1 MSMNYVG
8 SISLM
13 DKGDYDRGDSPAQ
26 AVLDKNA
33 RSVAQRIADETREE
47 LEKVLERVEHIY
59 DSYENS
65 MELIFQTQHSAN
77 MEYVNDINELEEIMK
92 DQIKKRKYQQGLTIF
107 IVGYENVCGQRL
119 KLLQNVNEFFME
131 NSKSVEEEDWFPKTP
146 DLDLDD
152 AAENI
157 DQSLNKAED
166 LANRLGEINQEMVNW
181 LSNYAINKASS
192 KALAFVDAKGKKKL
206 EKALEKA
213 KEDLG
218 SLSEKLHNLQLDL
231 EDKESKYQDLL
242 KMLENKNL
250 ETQKYK
256 TAAEIAKKNVTELEI
271 ENAVMKEDLEKRKN
285 FMKDLQRKLN
295 RAENELS
302 QNDMLKDIQANQIS
316 DQYQETQSMEALT
329 AKKKI
334 QELQETV
341 DKNKSKTEEVKRE
354 IEKFHETQIVAITQA
369 HAAEVDAMKNE
380 YEEELK
386 KAKAE
391 SGEIQKKIDEAE
403 QAAKTAEEEADSLR
417 HNLIELQLRAA
428 SAETR
433 NSELADLD
441 EDPSRLNSQQDS
453 RPSTKNSRQSSKGKP
468 LPTKSPKR
476 DGKSGKD
483 LADTS
488 MQDEGGDPNTAHV
501 ETRQSKKN
509 KSSLEPLREGE
520 VTEFTDQYDLK
531 DNDAWATLPLEQM
544 QSRYIQYRKLTKE
557 RLEELEDQLE
567 VTVAKTQ
574 RKVNNLKHQFQEHKN
589 KWESERKLL
598 IDQVEQAQK
607 LQTEAEKEADT
618 AMGQL
623 EEFINEQER
632 LEDEEEGKRTDIV
645 KAVTRPSRK
654 KSPDEAGDRKSVSSD
669 TQTQKEPEAAEPQ
682 SSTERPSEEHTEP
695 ELSRLLQQTDD
706 AKSQRQNSE
715 SVSELDSDI
724 APWLKMSS
732 EDTRNNTEVFDS
744 PDLKMR
750 SKQSYR
756 SRSELRRPES
766 ERTPMERISSEPRN
780 RIKSE
785 QSDQIVS
792 DVSHGNDF
800 DEREEVNLDA
810 DVEIY
815 TDDHKSSQ
823 EASVS
828 QKSLKSRNSR
838 NRSSMSRK
846 SLSTRGS
853 LNEVENLESKKSS
866 RFSSEEAILK
876 SGQKSRSSTKHGS
889 NAKSRRS
896 SLKGDDGRTNSSS
909 LKVEEADGSKSRRS
923 SLNPGEVER
932 VTSGKSSVLPEGD
945 QPIQSKSQ
953 RNSPLKEDVE
963 KLPLIDSRR
972 GSLVS
977 RTSNITDIFPAEDSD
992 EDIGDDFHRQVQS
1005 RGKSQILKRSRIVDD
1020 EPLSGRKTAPP
1031 YSKQVQEM
1039 NSRITGAMSAP
1050 PAVEDGVE
1058 VTDKKGL
1065 LRTRSGGSRSRSP
1078 RPGSSDKVENA
1089 QSLHPLSSAYAIE
1102 EISEGHSSNSGS
1114 PLSDGSRS
1122 NNSKSNPRSNTR
1134 SPHINTRSS
1143 PSQQDGGHSRSAWN
1157 TPRGETHLA
1166 SRERS
1171 AKSDASSRKGTSP
1184 KYYQMS
1190 PDNFETPPRSADS
1203 IRKVAL
1209 SRSEWLEEEEDEE
1222 EETPQQPYTSPVK
1235 SLPQQKP
1242 YTSPEVS
1249 VKTLP
1254 QNQAEAL
1261 DNVNQMITHEK
1272 LSSYQTR
1279 ALDSVRMALQQI
1291 NEDQENLSNQQLE
1304 RTLTMISLASQL
1316 TEESLHL
1323 GLLPDSIFDTFA
1335 VLNSRAMSDMSHGED
1350 EYSLDD
1356 NMSAYNTGAEF
1367 LRPITK
1373 MSVENQNMTAFLQ
1386 ELSHHSLKSLPP
1398 LGGVLTSSQSQRPYI
1413 GEATFSSIDKYK
1425 PPSAPQRMV
1434 SYLDDRDTTF
1444 DTEATMGTMSRVN
1457 TLTSFLP
1464 KIKPDSRKHTK
1475 ILRSRGVD
1483 VQTFDYHDME
1493 TQTSPPPEQ
1502 QPQSVQTKP
1511 ESPESVRESSALSR
1525 ASLRSQYKAKLEET
1539 RQAVEERRSNTPAI
1553 SIPSPRSLEEDQLIE
1568 DEDDDVA
1575 LPDDFK
1581 DGRSREATMD
1591 VATSPPLDKRD
1602 SITRYS
1608 TKPDDP
1614 VIQEYLKTYD
1624 SIISFR
1630 DALSKILLDKE
1641 MLQASQVLTEL
1652 ETARFD
1658 RDDKLEPQVEMMT
1671 SNAYYLFEEII
1682 AVLGSIL
1689 YTEEREPVVSSM
1701 MISREGT
1708 KPMTREKSGDS
1719 LRGALRQSRV
1729 SSVASQGLD
1738 KGLLNELQD
1747 NYTKLQK
1754 QFEGESK
1761 KHEEQIRHNTVVM
1774 MEMQDT
1780 INELQRELGNLGR
1793 SASRIRQS
1801 SDLATPQGVAESA
1814 IMFTRL
1820 DSERNAKI
1828 MKRAV
1833 NDEKLDPDQYKDAV
1847 SKMEDYVSIPA
1858 KRLAHLVRKYVHHC
1872 RMKEIEENVKKSKSL
1887 DENVFEVLDKME
1899 NFQNKRAKQWA
1910 DGMDHM
1916 GNDRLRFA
1924 NILMETLE
1932 NIEQQSGIFLIKPMY
1947 SFKGRDIKERYAG
1960 KLARPMRP
1968 QRNISPAREISSF
1981 APAPTPASN
1990 IRGLTRGHVSSSLMQ
2005 APEEEVRPEPLRP
2018 LVGDDSGITG
2028 AGMVWVG
2035 SVPRSTWNIGSSQ
2048 VRAIDDLQNPNMMNT
2063 PRILELDINRMMI
2076 GQNNISTR
2084 ITSPGVSDDRLVN
2097 ASQNNLR
2104 SYVTVNRPAPAPG
2117 QARPSTFSSVKDNVP
2132 PSSPTAHQYTPS
2144 PSVQKRVRMS
2154 DGDVGRAINSTPPL
2168 PPISGG
2174 SRGRHSPEE
2183 TNISTASLQPQVLEV
2198 VSPLK

>member
-706 AKSQRQNSE
+706 AK
-715 SVSELDSDI
+715 
-724 APWLKMSS
+724 
-732 EDTRNNTEVFDS
+732 
-744 PDLKMR
+744 
-750 SKQSYR
+750 
-756 SRSELRRPES
+756 
-766 ERTPMERISSEPRN
+766 
-780 RIKSE
+780 
-785 QSDQIVS
+785 
-792 DVSHGNDF
+792 
-800 DEREEVNLDA
+800 
-810 DVEIY
+810 
-815 TDDHKSSQ
+815 
-823 EASVS
+823 
-828 QKSLKSRNSR
+828 
-838 NRSSMSRK
+838 
-846 SLSTRGS
+846 
-853 LNEVENLESKKSS
+853 
-866 RFSSEEAILK
+866 
-876 SGQKSRSSTKHGS
+876 
-889 NAKSRRS
+889 
-896 SLKGDDGRTNSSS
+896 
-909 LKVEEADGSKSRRS
+909 
-923 SLNPGEVER
+923 
-932 VTSGKSSVLPEGD
+932 
-945 QPIQSKSQ
+945 
-953 RNSPLKEDVE
+953 
-963 KLPLIDSRR
+963 
-972 GSLVS
+972 
-977 RTSNITDIFPAEDSD
+977 
-992 EDIGDDFHRQVQS
+992 
-1005 RGKSQILKRSRIVDD
+1005 
-1020 EPLSGRKTAPP
+1020 
-1031 YSKQVQEM
+1031 VQEM

-1058 VTDKKGL
+1058 VTDK
-1065 LRTRSGGSRSRSP
+1065 
-1078 RPGSSDKVENA
+1078 
-1089 QSLHPLSSAYAIE
+1089 
-1102 EISEGHSSNSGS
+1102 
-1114 PLSDGSRS
+1114 
-1122 NNSKSNPRSNTR
+1122 
-1134 SPHINTRSS
+1134 
-1143 PSQQDGGHSRSAWN
+1143 
-1157 TPRGETHLA
+1157 
-1166 SRERS
+1166 
-1171 AKSDASSRKGTSP
+1171 
-1184 KYYQMS
+1184 
-1190 PDNFETPPRSADS
+1190 
-1203 IRKVAL
+1203 
-1209 SRSEWLEEEEDEE
+1209 
-1222 EETPQQPYTSPVK
+1222 
-1235 SLPQQKP
+1235 
-1242 YTSPEVS
+1242 
-1249 VKTLP
+1249 
-1254 QNQAEAL
+1254 
-1261 DNVNQMITHEK
+1261 
-1272 LSSYQTR
+1272 
-1279 ALDSVRMALQQI
+1279 
-1291 NEDQENLSNQQLE
+1291 
-1304 RTLTMISLASQL
+1304 
-1316 TEESLHL
+1316 
-1323 GLLPDSIFDTFA
+1323 
-1335 VLNSRAMSDMSHGED
+1335 
-1350 EYSLDD
+1350 
-1356 NMSAYNTGAEF
+1356 
-1367 LRPITK
+1367 
-1373 MSVENQNMTAFLQ
+1373 
-1386 ELSHHSLKSLPP
+1386 
-1398 LGGVLTSSQSQRPYI
+1398 
-1413 GEATFSSIDKYK
+1413 
-1425 PPSAPQRMV
+1425 
-1434 SYLDDRDTTF
+1434 
-1444 DTEATMGTMSRVN
+1444 
-1457 TLTSFLP
+1457 
-1464 KIKPDSRKHTK
+1464 
-1475 ILRSRGVD
+1475 
-1483 VQTFDYHDME
+1483 

-1947 SFKGRDIKERYAG
+1947 SFKGRDTINIPDYLRDIKERYAG

>member
-1058 VTDKKGL
+1058 VTDK
-1065 LRTRSGGSRSRSP
+1065 T
-1078 RPGSSDKVENA
+1078 
-1089 QSLHPLSSAYAIE
+1089 
-1102 EISEGHSSNSGS
+1102 
-1114 PLSDGSRS
+1114 
-1122 NNSKSNPRSNTR
+1122 
-1134 SPHINTRSS
+1134 
-1143 PSQQDGGHSRSAWN
+1143 
-1157 TPRGETHLA
+1157 
-1166 SRERS
+1166 
-1171 AKSDASSRKGTSP
+1171 
-1184 KYYQMS
+1184 
-1190 PDNFETPPRSADS
+1190 
-1203 IRKVAL
+1203 
-1209 SRSEWLEEEEDEE
+1209 
-1222 EETPQQPYTSPVK
+1222 
-1235 SLPQQKP
+1235 
-1242 YTSPEVS
+1242 
-1249 VKTLP
+1249 TL
-1254 QNQAEAL
+1254 
-1261 DNVNQMITHEK
+1261 
-1272 LSSYQTR
+1272 
-1279 ALDSVRMALQQI
+1279 
-1291 NEDQENLSNQQLE
+1291 
-1304 RTLTMISLASQL
+1304 
-1316 TEESLHL
+1316 
-1323 GLLPDSIFDTFA
+1323 
-1335 VLNSRAMSDMSHGED
+1335 
-1350 EYSLDD
+1350 
-1356 NMSAYNTGAEF
+1356 
-1367 LRPITK
+1367 
-1373 MSVENQNMTAFLQ
+1373 
-1386 ELSHHSLKSLPP
+1386 
-1398 LGGVLTSSQSQRPYI
+1398 
-1413 GEATFSSIDKYK
+1413 
-1425 PPSAPQRMV
+1425 
-1434 SYLDDRDTTF
+1434 
-1444 DTEATMGTMSRVN
+1444 
-1457 TLTSFLP
+1457 
-1464 KIKPDSRKHTK
+1464 
-1475 ILRSRGVD
+1475 VD
-1483 VQTFDYHDME
+1483 HQ

-1947 SFKGRDIKERYAG
+1947 SFKGRDTINIPDYLRDIKERYAG

>member
-1 MSMNYVG
+1 MAVQLVQY
-8 SISLM
+8 M
-13 DKGDYDRGDSPAQ
+13 DLRQ
-26 AVLDKNA
+26 A
-33 RSVAQRIADETREE
+33 I
-47 LEKVLERVEHIY
+47 
-59 DSYENS
+59 
-65 MELIFQTQHSAN
+65 
-77 MEYVNDINELEEIMK
+77 DINPPSYHII
-92 DQIKKRKYQQGLTIF
+92 QIQ
-107 IVGYENVCGQRL
+107 
-119 KLLQNVNEFFME
+119 
-131 NSKSVEEEDWFPKTP
+131 
-146 DLDLDD
+146 
-152 AAENI
+152 
-157 DQSLNKAED
+157 
-166 LANRLGEINQEMVNW
+166 
-181 LSNYAINKASS
+181 
-192 KALAFVDAKGKKKL
+192 
-206 EKALEKA
+206 
-213 KEDLG
+213 
-218 SLSEKLHNLQLDL
+218 
-231 EDKESKYQDLL
+231 
-242 KMLENKNL
+242 
-250 ETQKYK
+250 
-256 TAAEIAKKNVTELEI
+256 
-271 ENAVMKEDLEKRKN
+271 
-285 FMKDLQRKLN
+285 
-295 RAENELS
+295 
-302 QNDMLKDIQANQIS
+302 
-316 DQYQETQSMEALT
+316 
-329 AKKKI
+329 
-334 QELQETV
+334 
-341 DKNKSKTEEVKRE
+341 
-354 IEKFHETQIVAITQA
+354 
-369 HAAEVDAMKNE
+369 
-380 YEEELK
+380 
-386 KAKAE
+386 
-391 SGEIQKKIDEAE
+391 
-403 QAAKTAEEEADSLR
+403 
-417 HNLIELQLRAA
+417 AA

-453 RPSTKNSRQSSKGKP
+453 RPSTKNSRQSSKGKQ

-618 AMGQL
+618 AMSQL

-724 APWLKMSS
+724 APWLKLSS
-732 EDTRNNTEVFDS
+732 EDTRNTEVFDS

-853 LNEVENLESKKSS
+853 LNEVENPESQKSS
-866 RFSSEEAILK
+866 RLNSEEARLK
-876 SGQKSRSSTKHGS
+876 SGQKSRSSTKHSS
-889 NAKSRRS
+889 NRDSKSRRS

-909 LKVEEADGSKSRRS
+909 LKIEEADGSKSRRS
-923 SLNPGEVER
+923 SLNAGEVEK
-932 VTSGKSSVLPEGD
+932 VTSRKSSVLAEED
-945 QPIQSKSQ
+945 ELIQSKSRQ
-953 RNSPLKEDVE
+953 SSPLKEDVE
-963 KLPLIDSRR
+963 KLPLINSRR

-1005 RGKSQILKRSRIVDD
+1005 RGKSQILKRSRNVDD
-1020 EPLSGRKTAPP
+1020 QPLSGRKTAPP

-1058 VTDKKGL
+1058 VVDKTTLVDHQKGL
-1065 LRTRSGGSRSRSP
+1065 LRTRSGGSRSRSRSP

-1122 NNSKSNPRSNTR
+1122 INSRSNPRSVTR

-1143 PSQQDGGHSRSAWN
+1143 PPQQDGGHSRSAWN

-1166 SRERS
+1166 SCDRS
-1171 AKSDASSRKGTSP
+1171 AKSASSRRGTSP
-1184 KYYQMS
+1184 KYHQMS
-1190 PDNFETPPRSADS
+1190 PDNFEASPRSADS

-1209 SRSEWLEEEEDEE
+1209 SRAEWLEEEEEE
-1222 EETPQQPYTSPVK
+1222 LTPQKPYTSPVK

-1261 DNVNQMITHEK
+1261 DNVNQMITQEK

-1373 MSVENQNMTAFLQ
+1373 MSFENQHMTAFLQ

-1398 LGGVLTSSQSQRPYI
+1398 LGGVLTSSQSQRPFI
-1413 GEATFSSIDKYK
+1413 GEATCSSIDKYK

-1493 TQTSPPPEQ
+1493 TQTSPPPQQ

-1539 RQAVEERRSNTPAI
+1539 RHAVEERRSNTPAI
-1553 SIPSPRSLEEDQLIE
+1553 SIPSPRSLEEDQLVE

-1581 DGRSREATMD
+1581 EGRSREATMD
-1591 VATSPPLDKRD
+1591 VATSPPLEKRD

-1641 MLQASQVLTEL
+1641 MLQASQVLTDL

-1658 RDDKLEPQVEMMT
+1658 REDKLEPQVEMMT

-1729 SSVASQGLD
+1729 SSVASPGLD

-1801 SDLATPQGVAESA
+1801 SDLATPQVSEIQDTINELQRELGNLGRSASRIRQSSDLATPQVSEMQDTINELQRELGNLGRSASRIRQSSDLATPQGQAESA

-1833 NDEKLDPDQYKDAV
+1833 NDQKLDPDQYKDAV

-1947 SFKGRDIKERYAG
+1947 SFKGRDTINIPDYLRDIKERYAG

-2117 QARPSTFSSVKDNVP
+2117 QVRPSTFSSVKDNVP

>member
-13 DKGDYDRGDSPAQ
+13 DRGDYDRGDSPAQ
-26 AVLDKNA
+26 AILDKNA

-65 MELIFQTQHSAN
+65 MELIFQTQNSAN

-119 KLLQNVNEFFME
+119 KLLQHVNEFFME
-131 NSKSVEEEDWFPKTP
+131 NSKSYEEEDWFPKTP

-152 AAENI
+152 AAVKVDE
-157 DQSLNKAED
+157 SLNKAED

-192 KALAFVDAKGKKKL
+192 KALAFVDANVHIPMVSFRVGKKKL

-213 KEDLG
+213 KEDLA

-271 ENAVMKEDLEKRKN
+271 ENAVMKEDLDKRKD

-316 DQYQETQSMEALT
+316 DQYQESQ
-329 AKKKI
+329 KKI
-334 QELQETV
+334 QELQEVV

-369 HAAEVDAMKNE
+369 HAAEVDSMKNE
-380 YEEELK
+380 FEEELK

-391 SGEIQKKIDEAE
+391 SGEKQKKIDEAE

-441 EDPSRLNSQQDS
+441 EDPSRLNSQQWRGRKSNRDS
-453 RPSTKNSRQSSKGKP
+453 RPSTKNSRQSSKGKQ

-488 MQDEGGDPNTAHV
+488 IQDEGGDPNTAHV

-520 VTEFTDQYDLK
+520 VIEFTDQYDLK
-531 DNDAWATLPLEQM
+531 DNDAWSTLPVEQM

-607 LQTEAEKEADT
+607 LQTEAEKEADN
-618 AMGQL
+618 AMSQL

-645 KAVTRPSRK
+645 KAVTRPSRQK
-654 KSPDEAGDRKSVSSD
+654 PPDEAGDRKSVSSD

-682 SSTERPSEEHTEP
+682 SSAERPSEEHTEP
-695 ELSRLLQQTDD
+695 ELSRLMQQTDD
-706 AKSQRQNSE
+706 AK
-715 SVSELDSDI
+715 
-724 APWLKMSS
+724 
-732 EDTRNNTEVFDS
+732 
-744 PDLKMR
+744 
-750 SKQSYR
+750 
-756 SRSELRRPES
+756 
-766 ERTPMERISSEPRN
+766 
-780 RIKSE
+780 
-785 QSDQIVS
+785 
-792 DVSHGNDF
+792 
-800 DEREEVNLDA
+800 
-810 DVEIY
+810 
-815 TDDHKSSQ
+815 
-823 EASVS
+823 
-828 QKSLKSRNSR
+828 
-838 NRSSMSRK
+838 
-846 SLSTRGS
+846 
-853 LNEVENLESKKSS
+853 
-866 RFSSEEAILK
+866 
-876 SGQKSRSSTKHGS
+876 
-889 NAKSRRS
+889 
-896 SLKGDDGRTNSSS
+896 
-909 LKVEEADGSKSRRS
+909 
-923 SLNPGEVER
+923 
-932 VTSGKSSVLPEGD
+932 
-945 QPIQSKSQ
+945 
-953 RNSPLKEDVE
+953 
-963 KLPLIDSRR
+963 
-972 GSLVS
+972 
-977 RTSNITDIFPAEDSD
+977 
-992 EDIGDDFHRQVQS
+992 
-1005 RGKSQILKRSRIVDD
+1005 
-1020 EPLSGRKTAPP
+1020 
-1031 YSKQVQEM
+1031 VQEM

-1058 VTDKKGL
+1058 VADK
-1065 LRTRSGGSRSRSP
+1065 T
-1078 RPGSSDKVENA
+1078 
-1089 QSLHPLSSAYAIE
+1089 
-1102 EISEGHSSNSGS
+1102 
-1114 PLSDGSRS
+1114 
-1122 NNSKSNPRSNTR
+1122 
-1134 SPHINTRSS
+1134 
-1143 PSQQDGGHSRSAWN
+1143 
-1157 TPRGETHLA
+1157 
-1166 SRERS
+1166 
-1171 AKSDASSRKGTSP
+1171 
-1184 KYYQMS
+1184 
-1190 PDNFETPPRSADS
+1190 
-1203 IRKVAL
+1203 
-1209 SRSEWLEEEEDEE
+1209 
-1222 EETPQQPYTSPVK
+1222 
-1235 SLPQQKP
+1235 
-1242 YTSPEVS
+1242 
-1249 VKTLP
+1249 TLVDH
-1254 QNQAEAL
+1254 Q
-1261 DNVNQMITHEK
+1261 I
-1272 LSSYQTR
+1272 
-1279 ALDSVRMALQQI
+1279 QI
-1291 NEDQENLSNQQLE
+1291 N
-1304 RTLTMISLASQL
+1304 
-1316 TEESLHL
+1316 
-1323 GLLPDSIFDTFA
+1323 F
-1335 VLNSRAMSDMSHGED
+1335 SR
-1350 EYSLDD
+1350 
-1356 NMSAYNTGAEF
+1356 
-1367 LRPITK
+1367 
-1373 MSVENQNMTAFLQ
+1373 Q
-1386 ELSHHSLKSLPP
+1386 
-1398 LGGVLTSSQSQRPYI
+1398 
-1413 GEATFSSIDKYK
+1413 
-1425 PPSAPQRMV
+1425 
-1434 SYLDDRDTTF
+1434 
-1444 DTEATMGTMSRVN
+1444 
-1457 TLTSFLP
+1457 
-1464 KIKPDSRKHTK
+1464 
-1475 ILRSRGVD
+1475 
-1483 VQTFDYHDME
+1483 
-1493 TQTSPPPEQ
+1493 TQTSPPPQQ

-1511 ESPESVRESSALSR
+1511 ESPESVRESSAISR

-1539 RQAVEERRSNTPAI
+1539 RHAVEERRSKSPAI
-1553 SIPSPRSLEEDQLIE
+1553 SIPSQRSLEEDQLIE

-1581 DGRSREATMD
+1581 EARSREPTMD
-1591 VATSPPLDKRD
+1591 VATSPPLDRQH
-1602 SITRYS
+1602 SIARYS

-1719 LRGALRQSRV
+1719 IRGGLRQSRV
-1729 SSVASQGLD
+1729 SSVASPGLD
-1738 KGLLNELQD
+1738 KSLLIELQD
-1747 NYTKLQK
+1747 NYAKLQK

-1801 SDLATPQGVAESA
+1801 SDLATPQGQAESA

-1833 NDEKLDPDQYKDAV
+1833 NDQKLDPDQYKDAV

-1947 SFKGRDIKERYAG
+1947 SFRGRDIKERYAG

-2005 APEEEVRPEPLRP
+2005 APEEEVRQEPLRP

-2048 VRAIDDLQNPNMMNT
+2048 VRAIDELQNPNMMNT

-2117 QARPSTFSSVKDNVP
+2117 QVRPSTFSSVKDNVP

-2183 TNISTASLQPQVLEV
+2183 TSISTASLQPQVLEV

>member
-1058 VTDKKGL
+1058 VTDK
-1065 LRTRSGGSRSRSP
+1065 
-1078 RPGSSDKVENA
+1078 
-1089 QSLHPLSSAYAIE
+1089 
-1102 EISEGHSSNSGS
+1102 
-1114 PLSDGSRS
+1114 
-1122 NNSKSNPRSNTR
+1122 
-1134 SPHINTRSS
+1134 
-1143 PSQQDGGHSRSAWN
+1143 
-1157 TPRGETHLA
+1157 
-1166 SRERS
+1166 
-1171 AKSDASSRKGTSP
+1171 
-1184 KYYQMS
+1184 
-1190 PDNFETPPRSADS
+1190 
-1203 IRKVAL
+1203 
-1209 SRSEWLEEEEDEE
+1209 
-1222 EETPQQPYTSPVK
+1222 
-1235 SLPQQKP
+1235 
-1242 YTSPEVS
+1242 
-1249 VKTLP
+1249 
-1254 QNQAEAL
+1254 
-1261 DNVNQMITHEK
+1261 
-1272 LSSYQTR
+1272 
-1279 ALDSVRMALQQI
+1279 
-1291 NEDQENLSNQQLE
+1291 
-1304 RTLTMISLASQL
+1304 
-1316 TEESLHL
+1316 
-1323 GLLPDSIFDTFA
+1323 
-1335 VLNSRAMSDMSHGED
+1335 
-1350 EYSLDD
+1350 
-1356 NMSAYNTGAEF
+1356 
-1367 LRPITK
+1367 
-1373 MSVENQNMTAFLQ
+1373 
-1386 ELSHHSLKSLPP
+1386 
-1398 LGGVLTSSQSQRPYI
+1398 
-1413 GEATFSSIDKYK
+1413 
-1425 PPSAPQRMV
+1425 
-1434 SYLDDRDTTF
+1434 
-1444 DTEATMGTMSRVN
+1444 
-1457 TLTSFLP
+1457 
-1464 KIKPDSRKHTK
+1464 
-1475 ILRSRGVD
+1475 
-1483 VQTFDYHDME
+1483 

-1947 SFKGRDIKERYAG
+1947 SFKGRDTINIPDYLRDIKERYAG

>member
-1 MSMNYVG
+1 MAVQLVQY
-8 SISLM
+8 M
-13 DKGDYDRGDSPAQ
+13 DLRQ
-26 AVLDKNA
+26 A
-33 RSVAQRIADETREE
+33 I
-47 LEKVLERVEHIY
+47 
-59 DSYENS
+59 
-65 MELIFQTQHSAN
+65 
-77 MEYVNDINELEEIMK
+77 DINPPSYHII
-92 DQIKKRKYQQGLTIF
+92 QIQ
-107 IVGYENVCGQRL
+107 
-119 KLLQNVNEFFME
+119 
-131 NSKSVEEEDWFPKTP
+131 
-146 DLDLDD
+146 
-152 AAENI
+152 
-157 DQSLNKAED
+157 
-166 LANRLGEINQEMVNW
+166 
-181 LSNYAINKASS
+181 
-192 KALAFVDAKGKKKL
+192 
-206 EKALEKA
+206 
-213 KEDLG
+213 
-218 SLSEKLHNLQLDL
+218 
-231 EDKESKYQDLL
+231 
-242 KMLENKNL
+242 
-250 ETQKYK
+250 
-256 TAAEIAKKNVTELEI
+256 
-271 ENAVMKEDLEKRKN
+271 
-285 FMKDLQRKLN
+285 
-295 RAENELS
+295 
-302 QNDMLKDIQANQIS
+302 
-316 DQYQETQSMEALT
+316 
-329 AKKKI
+329 
-334 QELQETV
+334 
-341 DKNKSKTEEVKRE
+341 
-354 IEKFHETQIVAITQA
+354 
-369 HAAEVDAMKNE
+369 
-380 YEEELK
+380 
-386 KAKAE
+386 
-391 SGEIQKKIDEAE
+391 
-403 QAAKTAEEEADSLR
+403 
-417 HNLIELQLRAA
+417 AA

-453 RPSTKNSRQSSKGKP
+453 RPSTKNSRQSSKGKQ

-618 AMGQL
+618 AMSQL

-682 SSTERPSEEHTEP
+682 SSIERPSEEHTEP

-706 AKSQRQNSE
+706 AK
-715 SVSELDSDI
+715 
-724 APWLKMSS
+724 
-732 EDTRNNTEVFDS
+732 
-744 PDLKMR
+744 
-750 SKQSYR
+750 
-756 SRSELRRPES
+756 
-766 ERTPMERISSEPRN
+766 
-780 RIKSE
+780 
-785 QSDQIVS
+785 
-792 DVSHGNDF
+792 
-800 DEREEVNLDA
+800 
-810 DVEIY
+810 
-815 TDDHKSSQ
+815 
-823 EASVS
+823 
-828 QKSLKSRNSR
+828 
-838 NRSSMSRK
+838 
-846 SLSTRGS
+846 
-853 LNEVENLESKKSS
+853 
-866 RFSSEEAILK
+866 
-876 SGQKSRSSTKHGS
+876 
-889 NAKSRRS
+889 
-896 SLKGDDGRTNSSS
+896 
-909 LKVEEADGSKSRRS
+909 
-923 SLNPGEVER
+923 
-932 VTSGKSSVLPEGD
+932 
-945 QPIQSKSQ
+945 
-953 RNSPLKEDVE
+953 
-963 KLPLIDSRR
+963 
-972 GSLVS
+972 
-977 RTSNITDIFPAEDSD
+977 
-992 EDIGDDFHRQVQS
+992 
-1005 RGKSQILKRSRIVDD
+1005 
-1020 EPLSGRKTAPP
+1020 
-1031 YSKQVQEM
+1031 VQEM

-1058 VTDKKGL
+1058 VVDK
-1065 LRTRSGGSRSRSP
+1065 
-1078 RPGSSDKVENA
+1078 
-1089 QSLHPLSSAYAIE
+1089 
-1102 EISEGHSSNSGS
+1102 
-1114 PLSDGSRS
+1114 
-1122 NNSKSNPRSNTR
+1122 
-1134 SPHINTRSS
+1134 
-1143 PSQQDGGHSRSAWN
+1143 
-1157 TPRGETHLA
+1157 
-1166 SRERS
+1166 
-1171 AKSDASSRKGTSP
+1171 
-1184 KYYQMS
+1184 
-1190 PDNFETPPRSADS
+1190 
-1203 IRKVAL
+1203 
-1209 SRSEWLEEEEDEE
+1209 
-1222 EETPQQPYTSPVK
+1222 
-1235 SLPQQKP
+1235 
-1242 YTSPEVS
+1242 
-1249 VKTLP
+1249 
-1254 QNQAEAL
+1254 
-1261 DNVNQMITHEK
+1261 
-1272 LSSYQTR
+1272 
-1279 ALDSVRMALQQI
+1279 
-1291 NEDQENLSNQQLE
+1291 
-1304 RTLTMISLASQL
+1304 
-1316 TEESLHL
+1316 
-1323 GLLPDSIFDTFA
+1323 
-1335 VLNSRAMSDMSHGED
+1335 
-1350 EYSLDD
+1350 
-1356 NMSAYNTGAEF
+1356 
-1367 LRPITK
+1367 
-1373 MSVENQNMTAFLQ
+1373 
-1386 ELSHHSLKSLPP
+1386 
-1398 LGGVLTSSQSQRPYI
+1398 
-1413 GEATFSSIDKYK
+1413 
-1425 PPSAPQRMV
+1425 
-1434 SYLDDRDTTF
+1434 
-1444 DTEATMGTMSRVN
+1444 
-1457 TLTSFLP
+1457 
-1464 KIKPDSRKHTK
+1464 
-1475 ILRSRGVD
+1475 
-1483 VQTFDYHDME
+1483 
-1493 TQTSPPPEQ
+1493 TQTSPPPQQ

-1539 RQAVEERRSNTPAI
+1539 RHAVEERRSNTPAI
-1553 SIPSPRSLEEDQLIE
+1553 SIPSPRSLEEDQLVE

-1581 DGRSREATMD
+1581 EGRSREATMD
-1591 VATSPPLDKRD
+1591 VATSPPLEKRD

-1641 MLQASQVLTEL
+1641 MLQASQVLTDL

-1729 SSVASQGLD
+1729 SSVASPGLD

-1801 SDLATPQGVAESA
+1801 SDLATPQGQAESA

-1833 NDEKLDPDQYKDAV
+1833 NDQKLDPDQYKDAV

-2117 QARPSTFSSVKDNVP
+2117 QVRPSTFSSVKDNVP

>member
-706 AKSQRQNSE
+706 AK
-715 SVSELDSDI
+715 
-724 APWLKMSS
+724 
-732 EDTRNNTEVFDS
+732 
-744 PDLKMR
+744 
-750 SKQSYR
+750 
-756 SRSELRRPES
+756 
-766 ERTPMERISSEPRN
+766 
-780 RIKSE
+780 
-785 QSDQIVS
+785 
-792 DVSHGNDF
+792 
-800 DEREEVNLDA
+800 
-810 DVEIY
+810 
-815 TDDHKSSQ
+815 
-823 EASVS
+823 
-828 QKSLKSRNSR
+828 
-838 NRSSMSRK
+838 
-846 SLSTRGS
+846 
-853 LNEVENLESKKSS
+853 
-866 RFSSEEAILK
+866 
-876 SGQKSRSSTKHGS
+876 
-889 NAKSRRS
+889 
-896 SLKGDDGRTNSSS
+896 
-909 LKVEEADGSKSRRS
+909 
-923 SLNPGEVER
+923 
-932 VTSGKSSVLPEGD
+932 
-945 QPIQSKSQ
+945 
-953 RNSPLKEDVE
+953 
-963 KLPLIDSRR
+963 
-972 GSLVS
+972 
-977 RTSNITDIFPAEDSD
+977 
-992 EDIGDDFHRQVQS
+992 
-1005 RGKSQILKRSRIVDD
+1005 
-1020 EPLSGRKTAPP
+1020 
-1031 YSKQVQEM
+1031 VQEM

-1947 SFKGRDIKERYAG
+1947 SFKGRDTINIPDYLRDIKERYAG

>member
-1 MSMNYVG
+1 MAVQLVQY
-8 SISLM
+8 M
-13 DKGDYDRGDSPAQ
+13 DLRQ
-26 AVLDKNA
+26 A
-33 RSVAQRIADETREE
+33 I
-47 LEKVLERVEHIY
+47 
-59 DSYENS
+59 
-65 MELIFQTQHSAN
+65 
-77 MEYVNDINELEEIMK
+77 DINPPSYHII
-92 DQIKKRKYQQGLTIF
+92 QIQ
-107 IVGYENVCGQRL
+107 
-119 KLLQNVNEFFME
+119 
-131 NSKSVEEEDWFPKTP
+131 
-146 DLDLDD
+146 
-152 AAENI
+152 
-157 DQSLNKAED
+157 
-166 LANRLGEINQEMVNW
+166 
-181 LSNYAINKASS
+181 
-192 KALAFVDAKGKKKL
+192 
-206 EKALEKA
+206 
-213 KEDLG
+213 
-218 SLSEKLHNLQLDL
+218 
-231 EDKESKYQDLL
+231 
-242 KMLENKNL
+242 
-250 ETQKYK
+250 
-256 TAAEIAKKNVTELEI
+256 
-271 ENAVMKEDLEKRKN
+271 
-285 FMKDLQRKLN
+285 
-295 RAENELS
+295 
-302 QNDMLKDIQANQIS
+302 
-316 DQYQETQSMEALT
+316 
-329 AKKKI
+329 
-334 QELQETV
+334 
-341 DKNKSKTEEVKRE
+341 
-354 IEKFHETQIVAITQA
+354 
-369 HAAEVDAMKNE
+369 
-380 YEEELK
+380 
-386 KAKAE
+386 
-391 SGEIQKKIDEAE
+391 
-403 QAAKTAEEEADSLR
+403 
-417 HNLIELQLRAA
+417 AA

-453 RPSTKNSRQSSKGKP
+453 RPSTKNSRQSSKGKQ

-618 AMGQL
+618 AMSQL

-715 SVSELDSDI
+715 SISELDSDI
-724 APWLKMSS
+724 APWLKLSS
-732 EDTRNNTEVFDS
+732 EDTRNTEVFDS

-756 SRSELRRPES
+756 SRSELRRPE
-766 ERTPMERISSEPRN
+766 
-780 RIKSE
+780 K

-800 DEREEVNLDA
+800 DEREEVDLDA

-853 LNEVENLESKKSS
+853 LNEVEKPESQKSS
-866 RFSSEEAILK
+866 RLSSEEARLK
-876 SGQKSRSSTKHGS
+876 SGQKSRSSTKHSS
-889 NAKSRRS
+889 NRDGKSRRS
-896 SLKGDDGRTNSSS
+896 SLKGDDGKTSSSS

-923 SLNPGEVER
+923 SLNPNEVER
-932 VTSGKSSVLPEGD
+932 VTSRKSSVLAEED
-945 QPIQSKSQ
+945 ELIQSKSR

-972 GSLVS
+972 GH
-977 RTSNITDIFPAEDSD
+977 SD

-1005 RGKSQILKRSRIVDD
+1005 RGKSQILKRSRNVDD
-1020 EPLSGRKTAPP
+1020 EPLSGRKTAPS

-1058 VTDKKGL
+1058 VVDKKGL

-1078 RPGSSDKVENA
+1078 RPGSSDKVENS

-1122 NNSKSNPRSNTR
+1122 INSRSNPR

-1143 PSQQDGGHSRSAWN
+1143 PPQQDGGHSRSAWN

-1166 SRERS
+1166 SRDRS
-1171 AKSDASSRKGTSP
+1171 AKSDASSRRGTSP
-1184 KYYQMS
+1184 KYHQMS
-1190 PDNFETPPRSADS
+1190 PDNFETSPRSADS

-1209 SRSEWLEEEEDEE
+1209 SRAEWLEEEEEE
-1222 EETPQQPYTSPVK
+1222 LTPQKPYTSPVK

-1373 MSVENQNMTAFLQ
+1373 MSVENQHMTAFLQ
-1386 ELSHHSLKSLPP
+1386 ELSHHSLKSLPQ
-1398 LGGVLTSSQSQRPYI
+1398 LGGVLTSSQSQRPFI
-1413 GEATFSSIDKYK
+1413 GETTCSSIDKYK

-1444 DTEATMGTMSRVN
+1444 DTEATMGTMSRMN

-1493 TQTSPPPEQ
+1493 TQTSPLPQQ

-1539 RQAVEERRSNTPAI
+1539 RHAVEERRSNTPAI

-1581 DGRSREATMD
+1581 GEL
-1591 VATSPPLDKRD
+1591 SP
-1602 SITRYS
+1602 
-1608 TKPDDP
+1608 
-1614 VIQEYLKTYD
+1614 
-1624 SIISFR
+1624 F
-1630 DALSKILLDKE
+1630 
-1641 MLQASQVLTEL
+1641 EL
-1652 ETARFD
+1652 F
-1658 RDDKLEPQVEMMT
+1658 
-1671 SNAYYLFEEII
+1671 
-1682 AVLGSIL
+1682 
-1689 YTEEREPVVSSM
+1689 
-1701 MISREGT
+1701 
-1708 KPMTREKSGDS
+1708 
-1719 LRGALRQSRV
+1719 
-1729 SSVASQGLD
+1729 
-1738 KGLLNELQD
+1738 
-1747 NYTKLQK
+1747 
-1754 QFEGESK
+1754 
-1761 KHEEQIRHNTVVM
+1761 
-1774 MEMQDT
+1774 
-1780 INELQRELGNLGR
+1780 
-1793 SASRIRQS
+1793 
-1801 SDLATPQGVAESA
+1801 
-1814 IMFTRL
+1814 
-1820 DSERNAKI
+1820 
-1828 MKRAV
+1828 
-1833 NDEKLDPDQYKDAV
+1833 
-1847 SKMEDYVSIPA
+1847 
-1858 KRLAHLVRKYVHHC
+1858 
-1872 RMKEIEENVKKSKSL
+1872 
-1887 DENVFEVLDKME
+1887 
-1899 NFQNKRAKQWA
+1899 
-1910 DGMDHM
+1910 
-1916 GNDRLRFA
+1916 
-1924 NILMETLE
+1924 
-1932 NIEQQSGIFLIKPMY
+1932 
-1947 SFKGRDIKERYAG
+1947 
-1960 KLARPMRP
+1960 
-1968 QRNISPAREISSF
+1968 
-1981 APAPTPASN
+1981 
-1990 IRGLTRGHVSSSLMQ
+1990 
-2005 APEEEVRPEPLRP
+2005 
-2018 LVGDDSGITG
+2018 
-2028 AGMVWVG
+2028 
-2035 SVPRSTWNIGSSQ
+2035 
-2048 VRAIDDLQNPNMMNT
+2048 
-2063 PRILELDINRMMI
+2063 
-2076 GQNNISTR
+2076 
-2084 ITSPGVSDDRLVN
+2084 
-2097 ASQNNLR
+2097 
-2104 SYVTVNRPAPAPG
+2104 
-2117 QARPSTFSSVKDNVP
+2117 
-2132 PSSPTAHQYTPS
+2132 
-2144 PSVQKRVRMS
+2144 
-2154 DGDVGRAINSTPPL
+2154 
-2168 PPISGG
+2168 
-2174 SRGRHSPEE
+2174 
-2183 TNISTASLQPQVLEV
+2183 
-2198 VSPLK
+2198 

>member
-706 AKSQRQNSE
+706 AK
-715 SVSELDSDI
+715 
-724 APWLKMSS
+724 
-732 EDTRNNTEVFDS
+732 
-744 PDLKMR
+744 
-750 SKQSYR
+750 
-756 SRSELRRPES
+756 
-766 ERTPMERISSEPRN
+766 
-780 RIKSE
+780 
-785 QSDQIVS
+785 
-792 DVSHGNDF
+792 
-800 DEREEVNLDA
+800 
-810 DVEIY
+810 
-815 TDDHKSSQ
+815 
-823 EASVS
+823 
-828 QKSLKSRNSR
+828 
-838 NRSSMSRK
+838 
-846 SLSTRGS
+846 
-853 LNEVENLESKKSS
+853 
-866 RFSSEEAILK
+866 
-876 SGQKSRSSTKHGS
+876 
-889 NAKSRRS
+889 
-896 SLKGDDGRTNSSS
+896 
-909 LKVEEADGSKSRRS
+909 
-923 SLNPGEVER
+923 
-932 VTSGKSSVLPEGD
+932 
-945 QPIQSKSQ
+945 
-953 RNSPLKEDVE
+953 
-963 KLPLIDSRR
+963 
-972 GSLVS
+972 
-977 RTSNITDIFPAEDSD
+977 
-992 EDIGDDFHRQVQS
+992 
-1005 RGKSQILKRSRIVDD
+1005 
-1020 EPLSGRKTAPP
+1020 
-1031 YSKQVQEM
+1031 VQEM

-1058 VTDKKGL
+1058 VTDK
-1065 LRTRSGGSRSRSP
+1065 T
-1078 RPGSSDKVENA
+1078 
-1089 QSLHPLSSAYAIE
+1089 
-1102 EISEGHSSNSGS
+1102 
-1114 PLSDGSRS
+1114 
-1122 NNSKSNPRSNTR
+1122 
-1134 SPHINTRSS
+1134 
-1143 PSQQDGGHSRSAWN
+1143 
-1157 TPRGETHLA
+1157 
-1166 SRERS
+1166 
-1171 AKSDASSRKGTSP
+1171 
-1184 KYYQMS
+1184 
-1190 PDNFETPPRSADS
+1190 
-1203 IRKVAL
+1203 
-1209 SRSEWLEEEEDEE
+1209 
-1222 EETPQQPYTSPVK
+1222 
-1235 SLPQQKP
+1235 
-1242 YTSPEVS
+1242 
-1249 VKTLP
+1249 TL
-1254 QNQAEAL
+1254 
-1261 DNVNQMITHEK
+1261 
-1272 LSSYQTR
+1272 
-1279 ALDSVRMALQQI
+1279 
-1291 NEDQENLSNQQLE
+1291 
-1304 RTLTMISLASQL
+1304 
-1316 TEESLHL
+1316 
-1323 GLLPDSIFDTFA
+1323 
-1335 VLNSRAMSDMSHGED
+1335 
-1350 EYSLDD
+1350 
-1356 NMSAYNTGAEF
+1356 
-1367 LRPITK
+1367 
-1373 MSVENQNMTAFLQ
+1373 
-1386 ELSHHSLKSLPP
+1386 
-1398 LGGVLTSSQSQRPYI
+1398 
-1413 GEATFSSIDKYK
+1413 
-1425 PPSAPQRMV
+1425 
-1434 SYLDDRDTTF
+1434 
-1444 DTEATMGTMSRVN
+1444 
-1457 TLTSFLP
+1457 
-1464 KIKPDSRKHTK
+1464 
-1475 ILRSRGVD
+1475 VD
-1483 VQTFDYHDME
+1483 HQ

-1947 SFKGRDIKERYAG
+1947 SFKGRDTINIPDYLRDIKERYAG

>member
-119 KLLQNVNEFFME
+119 KLLQHVNEFFME

-192 KALAFVDAKGKKKL
+192 KALAFVDANVHIPLVSFKLGKKKL

-250 ETQKYK
+250 ESQKYK

-391 SGEIQKKIDEAE
+391 SGEIQKKIEEAE

-441 EDPSRLNSQQDS
+441 EDPSRLNSQQWRGRKHNRDS
-453 RPSTKNSRQSSKGKP
+453 RPSTKNSRQSSKGKQ

-618 AMGQL
+618 AMSQL

-669 TQTQKEPEAAEPQ
+669 TQTQKEPEAAE
-682 SSTERPSEEHTEP
+682 RPSEEHTEP

-706 AKSQRQNSE
+706 AK
-715 SVSELDSDI
+715 
-724 APWLKMSS
+724 
-732 EDTRNNTEVFDS
+732 
-744 PDLKMR
+744 
-750 SKQSYR
+750 
-756 SRSELRRPES
+756 
-766 ERTPMERISSEPRN
+766 
-780 RIKSE
+780 
-785 QSDQIVS
+785 
-792 DVSHGNDF
+792 
-800 DEREEVNLDA
+800 
-810 DVEIY
+810 
-815 TDDHKSSQ
+815 
-823 EASVS
+823 
-828 QKSLKSRNSR
+828 
-838 NRSSMSRK
+838 
-846 SLSTRGS
+846 
-853 LNEVENLESKKSS
+853 
-866 RFSSEEAILK
+866 
-876 SGQKSRSSTKHGS
+876 
-889 NAKSRRS
+889 
-896 SLKGDDGRTNSSS
+896 
-909 LKVEEADGSKSRRS
+909 
-923 SLNPGEVER
+923 
-932 VTSGKSSVLPEGD
+932 
-945 QPIQSKSQ
+945 
-953 RNSPLKEDVE
+953 
-963 KLPLIDSRR
+963 
-972 GSLVS
+972 
-977 RTSNITDIFPAEDSD
+977 
-992 EDIGDDFHRQVQS
+992 
-1005 RGKSQILKRSRIVDD
+1005 
-1020 EPLSGRKTAPP
+1020 
-1031 YSKQVQEM
+1031 VQEM

-1058 VTDKKGL
+1058 VVDKTTL
-1065 LRTRSGGSRSRSP
+1065 VDHQIQVNFSR
-1078 RPGSSDKVENA
+1078 
-1089 QSLHPLSSAYAIE
+1089 Q
-1102 EISEGHSSNSGS
+1102 
-1114 PLSDGSRS
+1114 
-1122 NNSKSNPRSNTR
+1122 
-1134 SPHINTRSS
+1134 
-1143 PSQQDGGHSRSAWN
+1143 
-1157 TPRGETHLA
+1157 
-1166 SRERS
+1166 
-1171 AKSDASSRKGTSP
+1171 
-1184 KYYQMS
+1184 
-1190 PDNFETPPRSADS
+1190 
-1203 IRKVAL
+1203 
-1209 SRSEWLEEEEDEE
+1209 
-1222 EETPQQPYTSPVK
+1222 
-1235 SLPQQKP
+1235 
-1242 YTSPEVS
+1242 
-1249 VKTLP
+1249 
-1254 QNQAEAL
+1254 
-1261 DNVNQMITHEK
+1261 
-1272 LSSYQTR
+1272 
-1279 ALDSVRMALQQI
+1279 
-1291 NEDQENLSNQQLE
+1291 
-1304 RTLTMISLASQL
+1304 
-1316 TEESLHL
+1316 
-1323 GLLPDSIFDTFA
+1323 
-1335 VLNSRAMSDMSHGED
+1335 
-1350 EYSLDD
+1350 
-1356 NMSAYNTGAEF
+1356 
-1367 LRPITK
+1367 
-1373 MSVENQNMTAFLQ
+1373 
-1386 ELSHHSLKSLPP
+1386 
-1398 LGGVLTSSQSQRPYI
+1398 
-1413 GEATFSSIDKYK
+1413 
-1425 PPSAPQRMV
+1425 
-1434 SYLDDRDTTF
+1434 
-1444 DTEATMGTMSRVN
+1444 
-1457 TLTSFLP
+1457 
-1464 KIKPDSRKHTK
+1464 
-1475 ILRSRGVD
+1475 
-1483 VQTFDYHDME
+1483 
-1493 TQTSPPPEQ
+1493 TQTSPPPQQ
-1502 QPQSVQTKP
+1502 QPQSVQTKA

-1539 RQAVEERRSNTPAI
+1539 RHAVEERRSNTPAI

-1581 DGRSREATMD
+1581 EGRSREATMD
-1591 VATSPPLDKRD
+1591 VATSPPLEKRD

-1641 MLQASQVLTEL
+1641 MLQASQVLTDL

-1729 SSVASQGLD
+1729 SSVASPGLD

-1801 SDLATPQGVAESA
+1801 SDLATPQGQAESA

-1833 NDEKLDPDQYKDAV
+1833 NDQKLDPDQYKDAV

-2117 QARPSTFSSVKDNVP
+2117 QVRPSTFSSVKDNVP